1 MADLNTN
8 INIVIQNL
16 KKVKDLGKTFKD
28 AAKDAERIENKIKA
42 INANLNRAKQKFNTV
57 DPDMPRDKKGRFV
70 KDADRN
76 RRRNAYAELR
86 YQKWRQLTEKRSVQR
101 DLDVIQ
107 RKQRLIKREEAGALK
122 RAQIEQRILTQRLQL
137 SAAKGLVGRKIRE
150 AGSAG
155 LSPVDFAGGEG
166 QRPSAKRVEL
176 NAQVQK
182 LKQGFKELQEAEVE
196 VGSTTDR
203 NGKITARNIQTYRAL
218 GSELSRVVEQLNAL
232 NRASA
237 KRSIGFE
244 KGRRLQERIDAI
256 DPAKGAKA
264 FTKPSQIATA
274 RKTAASVIAAADT
287 GDQNLYNQALSK
299 ATAQVSRLERAYKE
313 AETVQKKASQQ
324 SKKAQ
329 RRLRNIRKIRQDRND
344 RMRESLMLGAGF
356 PLLFGGGVGAVAGG
370 VGGALAQRG
379 GKGFGAQILFSAIGQ
394 QFDKLISTLVQG
406 MNTLGRA
413 MNKATMNTEE
423 VIRALG
429 ANNTAQATRIELIK
443 KLEGPQAA
451 FNAAM
456 VEMKR
461 LVGSDGV
468 EALQKFG
475 ESTKRL
481 QDAWTRFMTR
491 LFAGIATLLDKLGM
505 LPGASKGPKKYSQTA
520 INEVIGNASSD
531 KLMSL
536 RTQLENAENMSGGG
550 RSGANNR
557 RKLIESIKEQQ
568 KVEALSILQAQ
579 DLRLEAE
586 NRMMTIKLTTLD
598 IEEQRKVLEDSLKLG
613 DKEAK
618 IQERIRQIN
627 KQLID
632 DKKDA
637 LTTVEQEAIANDLRR
652 VDALEVQLALWSQI
666 KDAIAG
672 GLTNAI
678 QSLIDRT
685 KSLSEVL
692 SNVVSQIA
700 NAFLSAGINA
710 LVGNIS
716 FGGAPT
722 NAIQPGP
729 KLDRVFGNPGART
742 APIMPRAA
750 GGYVTRPEVSL
761 IGEAGENE
769 YVIPASKMASSM
781 QRYSAG
787 ARGDSV
793 IAGSGSSYAGGGA
806 GGSTTVNYS
815 GPILNFNSEEFVP
828 KSAVGQIIATAAKK
842 GASMGETRTMRTF
855 QTSRS
860 ARSRVGI

>member
-1 MADLNTN
+1 VADLNTN

-86 YQKWRQLTEKRSVQR
+86 MQKARQVTEKRSVER

-122 RAQIEQRILTQRLQL
+122 RAQIEQKILTQRLQL

-155 LSPVDFAGGEG
+155 LSPLDFAGGEG
-166 QRPSAKRVEL
+166 KRPSAKRVEL

-182 LKQGFKELQEAEVE
+182 LKQGFQELQEAEVE

-313 AETVQKKASQQ
+313 SEKTLKEES
-324 SKKAQ
+324 
-329 RRLRNIRKIRQDRND
+329 RLRKIGAKARRRAASKRADIQGRF
-344 RMRESLMLGAGF
+344 RESLMLGAGF

-370 VGGALAQRG
+370 VGGAIAQKG

-520 INEVIGNASSD
+520 INEVIQNASSD

-536 RTQLENAENMSGGG
+536 QTQLGNAENMSGGG

-652 VDALEVQLALWSQI
+652 VDALEVQLALWGQI

-678 QSLIDRT
+678 QGLIDRT
-685 KSLSEVL
+685 KSLSDVL
-692 SNVVSQIA
+692 ANVASQIA
-700 NAFLSAGINA
+700 SAFLSAGINA
-710 LVGNIS
+710 LVGSIS

-722 NAIQPGP
+722 NAIQPAP
-729 KLDRVFGNPGART
+729 KLNRITGNPGSRT
-742 APIMPRAA
+742 APIIPRAT

-793 IAGSGSSYAGGGA
+793 VAGGGSSYAGGGA

-828 KSAVGQIIATAAKK
+828 KAAIGEIIATATAR
-842 GASMGETRTMRTF
+842 GARAGETRTLSSL
-855 QTSRS
+855 QNSRS
-860 ARSRVGI
+860 RRSTLGL

>member
-1 MADLNTN
+1 M
-8 INIVIQNL
+8 Q
-16 KKVKDLGKTFKD
+16 
-28 AAKDAERIENKIKA
+28 KA
-42 INANLNRAKQKFNTV
+42 
-57 DPDMPRDKKGRFV
+57 
-70 KDADRN
+70 
-76 RRRNAYAELR
+76 
-86 YQKWRQLTEKRSVQR
+86 RQVTEKRSVER

-122 RAQIEQRILTQRLQL
+122 RAQIEQKILTQRLQL

-155 LSPVDFAGGEG
+155 LSPLDFAGGEG
-166 QRPSAKRVEL
+166 KRPSAKRVEL

-182 LKQGFKELQEAEVE
+182 LKQGFQELQEAEVE

-313 AETVQKKASQQ
+313 SEKTLKEES
-324 SKKAQ
+324 
-329 RRLRNIRKIRQDRND
+329 RLRKIGAKARRRAASKRADIQGRF
-344 RMRESLMLGAGF
+344 RESLMLGAGF

-370 VGGALAQRG
+370 VGGAIAQKG

-520 INEVIGNASSD
+520 INEVIQNASSD

-536 RTQLENAENMSGGG
+536 QTQLGNAENMSGGG

-652 VDALEVQLALWSQI
+652 VDALEVQLALWGQI

-678 QSLIDRT
+678 QGLIDRT
-685 KSLSEVL
+685 KSLSDVL
-692 SNVVSQIA
+692 ANVASQIA
-700 NAFLSAGINA
+700 SAFLSAGINA
-710 LVGNIS
+710 LVGSIS

-722 NAIQPGP
+722 NAIQPAP
-729 KLDRVFGNPGART
+729 KLNRITGNPGSRT
-742 APIMPRAA
+742 APIIPRAT

-793 IAGSGSSYAGGGA
+793 VAGGGSSYAGGGA

-828 KSAVGQIIATAAKK
+828 KAAIGEIIATATAR
-842 GASMGETRTMRTF
+842 GARAGETRTLSSL
-855 QTSRS
+855 QNSRS
-860 ARSRVGI
+860 RRSTLGL

>member
-8 INIVIQNL
+8 INIVVKNL
-16 KKVKDLGKTFKD
+16 KRLKDIKKELKD
-28 AAKDAERIENKIKA
+28 STD
-42 INANLNRAKQKFNTV
+42 LAKQISREFDRIDIAQSKTRGV
-57 DPDMPRDKKGRFV
+57 LKQTGRDRYKRDAKGRFAE
-70 KDADRN
+70 DPDRN
-76 RRRNAYAELR
+76 RRRNALYEE
-86 YQKWRQLTEKRSVQR
+86 RQLN
-101 DLDVIQ
+101 
-107 RKQRLIKREEAGALK
+107 KQRQSQLVLNTAIQQGVKILGQSELAYEQLDK
-122 RAQIEQRILTQRLQL
+122 AQQKVLQNQLQL
-137 SAAKGLVGRKIRE
+137 SAAKGLVSRKLRE
-150 AGSAG
+150 AGAAG
-155 LSPVDFAGGEG
+155 LSPTKFAGGEG
-166 QRPSAKRVEL
+166 KRPTAKRAEL
-176 NAQVQK
+176 NEQVGILQK
-182 LKQGFKELQEAEVE
+182 GFKDLQAEGVE
-196 VGSTTDR
+196 
-203 NGKITARNIQTYRAL
+203 NIQTYRSL
-218 GSELSRVVEQLNAL
+218 GAELSRVVEELNAL

-313 AETVQKKASQQ
+313 AETVQKKASDHN
-324 SKKAQ
+324 KKAQ

-344 RMRESLMLGAGF
+344 RMKESLMLGAGF

-379 GKGFGAQILFSAIGQ
+379 GKGFGAQIFFSAIGQ

-637 LTTVEQEAIANDLRR
+637 LTTVEKEAIANDLRR
-652 VDALEVQLALWSQI
+652 VDALEVQLALWGQI

-678 QSLIDRT
+678 QGLIDRT
-685 KSLSEVL
+685 KSLSDVL
-692 SNVVSQIA
+692 SSVVSQIA
-700 NAFLSAGINA
+700 SAFLSAGINA
-710 LVGNIS
+710 LVGSIS

-729 KLDRVFGNPGART
+729 KLNRITGNPGSRT

-769 YVIPASKMASSM
+769 YVIPASKMAASM

-787 ARGDSV
+787 ARGEAV
-793 IAGSGSSYAGGGA
+793 IPGTGSSYAGGGA

-828 KSAVGQIIATAAKK
+828 KSAVGQIIASAAKQ
-842 GASMGETRTMRTF
+842 GASMGETRTMKSM
-855 QTSRS
+855 QNNRS
-860 ARSRVGI
+860 ARARIGM

>member
-1 MADLNTN
+1 VADQNYN
-8 INIVIQNL
+8 INLVVKNL
-16 KKVKDLGKTFKD
+16 KDAKKLKDVFKD
-28 AAKDAERIENKIKA
+28 AAISAERIENKIKA
-42 INANLNRAKQKFNTV
+42 INANLNRAKEKFNTV
-57 DPDMPRDKKGRFV
+57 ARARNSKGQFV
-70 KDADRN
+70 GDINEGRN
-76 RRRNAYAELR
+76 QRRNASAELR
-86 YQKWRQLTEKRSVQR
+86 FQKARQVMEKRNLQNQLR
-101 DLDVIQ
+101 AA
-107 RKQRLIKREEAGALK
+107 RLRMRVVKMEEAGSKK
-122 RAQIEQRILTQRLQL
+122 RAEIEEKLMQKQLRL
-137 SAAKGLVGRKIRE
+137 SAAKGLVSRKIRE

-155 LSPVDFAGGEG
+155 LSPLDFAGGEG
-166 QRPSAKRVEL
+166 ERPRKQRAAL
-176 NAQVQK
+176 NQQVTK
-182 LKQGFKELQEAEVE
+182 LKTEFSELDKA
-196 VGSTTDR
+196 GSE
-203 NGKITARNIQTYRAL
+203 NIQTYRAL

-244 KGRRLQERIDAI
+244 KGRRLQERIAAI
-256 DPAKGAKA
+256 DPIK
-264 FTKPSQIATA
+264 
-274 RKTAASVIAAADT
+274 RKTKSGAEIAGTGKARDFGQGAAAQRARGLASKVIAAADT

-299 ATAQVSRLERAYKE
+299 ATAAISRLEREYKQGE
-313 AETVQKKASQQ
+313 KAL
-324 SKKAQ
+324 KEE
-329 RRLRNIRKIRQDRND
+329 RRLRKIGVKARRRAASKRADIQGRF
-344 RMRESLMLGAGF
+344 RESLMLGAGF

-394 QFDKLISTLVQG
+394 QFDKLISALVQG

-491 LFAGIATLLDKLGM
+491 LFAGIATLLDKLGV
-505 LPGASKGPKKYSQTA
+505 LPGAPKGPKKYSQTA

-531 KLMSL
+531 KLISL
-536 RTQLENAENMSGGG
+536 QTQLENVQNMSGGG

-568 KVEALSILQAQ
+568 KVEALSILQAK

-637 LTTVEQEAIANDLRR
+637 LTTVEKEAIANDLRR
-652 VDALEVQLALWSQI
+652 VDALEVQLALWGQI

-678 QSLIDRT
+678 QGLIDRT
-685 KSLSEVL
+685 KSLSDVL
-692 SNVVSQIA
+692 SSVVSQIA
-700 NAFLSAGINA
+700 SAFLSAGINA
-710 LVGNIS
+710 LVGSIS

-722 NAIQPGP
+722 NAIQPAS
-729 KLDRVFGNPGART
+729 KLNRITGNPGPRT
-742 APIMPRAA
+742 APVIPRAT

-761 IGEAGENE
+761 IGEAGEDE
-769 YVIPASKMASSM
+769 YIIPASKMAASM

-828 KSAVGQIIATAAKK
+828 KSAIGEIIATATARGAK
-842 GASMGETRTMRTF
+842 AGENRTLSTLRN
-855 QTSRS
+855 SRS
-860 ARSRVGI
+860 ARSRLGM

>member
-1 MADLNTN
+1 
-8 INIVIQNL
+8 
-16 KKVKDLGKTFKD
+16 
-28 AAKDAERIENKIKA
+28 
-42 INANLNRAKQKFNTV
+42 
-57 DPDMPRDKKGRFV
+57 
-70 KDADRN
+70 
-76 RRRNAYAELR
+76 
-86 YQKWRQLTEKRSVQR
+86 
-101 DLDVIQ
+101 
-107 RKQRLIKREEAGALK
+107 
-122 RAQIEQRILTQRLQL
+122 
-137 SAAKGLVGRKIRE
+137 
-150 AGSAG
+150 
-155 LSPVDFAGGEG
+155 
-166 QRPSAKRVEL
+166 
-176 NAQVQK
+176 
-182 LKQGFKELQEAEVE
+182 
-196 VGSTTDR
+196 
-203 NGKITARNIQTYRAL
+203 
-218 GSELSRVVEQLNAL
+218 
-232 NRASA
+232 
-237 KRSIGFE
+237 
-244 KGRRLQERIDAI
+244 
-256 DPAKGAKA
+256 
-264 FTKPSQIATA
+264 
-274 RKTAASVIAAADT
+274 
-287 GDQNLYNQALSK
+287 
-299 ATAQVSRLERAYKE
+299 
-313 AETVQKKASQQ
+313 
-324 SKKAQ
+324 
-329 RRLRNIRKIRQDRND
+329 
-344 RMRESLMLGAGF
+344 
-356 PLLFGGGVGAVAGG
+356 GAVAGG

-379 GKGFGAQILFSAIGQ
+379 GKGFGAQIFFSAIGQ

-637 LTTVEQEAIANDLRR
+637 LTTVEKEAIANDLRR
-652 VDALEVQLALWSQI
+652 VDALEVQLALWGQI

-678 QSLIDRT
+678 QGLIDRT
-685 KSLSEVL
+685 KSLSDVL
-692 SNVVSQIA
+692 SSVVSQIA
-700 NAFLSAGINA
+700 SAFLSAGINA
-710 LVGNIS
+710 LVGSIS

-729 KLDRVFGNPGART
+729 KLNRITGNPGSRT

-769 YVIPASKMASSM
+769 YVIPASKMAASM

-787 ARGDSV
+787 ARGEAV
-793 IAGSGSSYAGGGA
+793 IPGAGSSYAGGGA

-828 KSAVGQIIATAAKK
+828 KSAVGQ
-842 GASMGETRTMRTF
+842 
-855 QTSRS
+855 
-860 ARSRVGI
+860 